1 MAIIKPFKAIRPTN
15 EYVNMVAELPY
26 DVMNREEAKQIAKNN
41 KYSFLHID
49 RAEID
54 LDDNVNEHDEK
65 VYLKAKENL
74 DEFLNNNVFM
84 RDKDDAIYIYRQIV
98 NNRSQT
104 GIVACVAVE
113 DNFNGVVKKHEYTKP
128 DKELDRTNHIKYCNA
143 NTGNRS
149 QTGIVA
155 CVAVEDNFN
164 GVVKKH
170 EYTKPDKE
178 LDRTN
183 HIKYCN
189 ANTGTILLTY
199 KNQEEIDKI
208 VDYYVYFMPPIYD
221 FKTDDNVTHTIW
233 KVEKKRDI
241 QDLIKEFDKVENLY
255 IADGHHRCAAAEN
268 IALEERRRNP
278 NYTGEE
284 EFNYYTAMIAPD
296 NKLHVMDYNRVVK
309 DLNGLTEEEFL
320 NKIKEKFIVKETKN
334 NYKPNKKGQV
344 GMYLEDKWYTIEFGK
359 EYLESDNIVDSL
371 DISILQNHIL
381 DEILGIKNPRT
392 DKRIDFIGGIRG
404 LQEIEKRVHE
414 DMKVGF
420 LMYPTDINE
429 LISIADENKV
439 MPAKS
444 TWFEPKVRCGLFLH
458 EIN

>member
-74 DEFLNNNVFM
+74 NEFLNNNVFM
-84 RDKDDAIYIYRQIV
+84 RDKDDSIYIYRQIV
-98 NNRSQT
+98 N
-104 GIVACVAVE
+104 
-113 DNFNGVVKKHEYTKP
+113 
-128 DKELDRTNHIKYCNA
+128 
-143 NTGNRS
+143 NRS

-320 NKIKEKFIVKETKN
+320 NKIKEKFIIKETKN
-334 NYKPNKKGQV
+334 NYKPNKKGEV
-344 GMYLEDKWYTIEFGK
+344 GMYLKDKWYTIEFGK
-359 EYLESDNIVDSL
+359 
-371 DISILQNHIL
+371 SILKVIIL
-381 DEILGIKNPRT
+381 LIL
-392 DKRIDFIGGIRG
+392 
-404 LQEIEKRVHE
+404 
-414 DMKVGF
+414 
-420 LMYPTDINE
+420 
-429 LISIADENKV
+429 
-439 MPAKS
+439 
-444 TWFEPKVRCGLFLH
+444 
-458 EIN
+458 

>member
-15 EYVNMVAELPY
+15 EYVNKVAELPY

-54 LDDNVNEHDEK
+54 LDDDVNEHDEK
-65 VYLKAKENL
+65 VYIKAKENL
-74 DEFLNNNVFM
+74 NKFLNNNVFM

-113 DNFNGVVKKHEYTKP
+113 DNFNGV
-128 DKELDRTNHIKYCNA
+128 I
-143 NTGNRS
+143 
-149 QTGIVA
+149 
-155 CVAVEDNFN
+155 
-164 GVVKKH
+164 KKH

-208 VDYYVYFMPPIYD
+208 VDYYVYFIPPIYD
-221 FKTDDNVTHTIW
+221 FKTDDNVIHTIW

-268 IALEERRRNP
+268 IALEERRKNP

-309 DLNGLTEEEFL
+309 DLNGLNEEEFL
-320 NKIKEKFIVKETKN
+320 DKVKEKFIVKEATN
-334 NYKPNKKGQV
+334 NYKPNKKGEV
-344 GMYLEDKWYTIEFGK
+344 GMYLGDKWYMIEFGK
-359 EYLESDNIVDSL
+359 EYLENEDVVDSL

-381 DEILGIKNPRT
+381 DKVLGIKNPRT

-404 LQEIEKRVHE
+404 AKEIEKRVHD

-420 LMYPTDINE
+420 LMYPTDIKE
-429 LISIADENKV
+429 LISIADENKI

-458 EIN
+458 EIS

>member
-1 MAIIKPFKAIRPTN
+1 MAIIKPFKAVRPAN
-15 EYVNMVAELPY
+15 EYVKMVAELPY
-26 DVMNREEAKQIAKNN
+26 DVMNREEAKKLAKGN
-41 KYSFLHID
+41 KYSYLHID

-74 DEFLNNNVFM
+74 NKFIDKNIFIKDEEE
-84 RDKDDAIYIYRQIV
+84 AIYIYREIV
-98 NNRSQT
+98 NDRAQT
-104 GIVACVAVE
+104 GIVACVAID
-113 DNFNGVVKKHEYTKP
+113 DN
-128 DKELDRTNHIKYCNA
+128 I
-143 NTGNRS
+143 
-149 QTGIVA
+149 
-155 CVAVEDNFN
+155 N

-189 ANTGTILLTY
+189 ANTGTVLLTY
-199 KNQEEIDKI
+199 KNKEEIEKI
-208 VDYYVYFMPPIYD
+208 IDYYVYFMAPIYD
-221 FKTDDNVTHTIW
+221 FKTDDGVIHTIW
-233 KVEKKRDI
+233 RVEKERDI
-241 QDLIKEFDKVENLY
+241 VDLVNEFAKIENLY

-268 IALEERRRNP
+268 IALEKRSKNP
-278 NYTGEE
+278 NYTGKE

-296 NKLHVMDYNRVVK
+296 TDLKVMDYNRVVK
-309 DLNGLTEEEFL
+309 DLNGFNEEEFL
-320 NKIKEKFIVKETKN
+320 EKIKEKFIVRKAKK
-334 NYKPNKKGQV
+334 NYKPNKKGHV
-344 GMYLEDKWYTIEFGK
+344 GMYLDDNWYEIEFGK
-359 EYLESDNIVDSL
+359 EYLQEGDVVDKL
-371 DISILQNHIL
+371 DISILQKHIL

-404 LQEIEKRVHE
+404 SKEVERRVKE

-420 LMYPTDINE
+420 LMYPTHIDE
-429 LISIADENKV
+429 LISVADENKV

-458 EIN
+458 ELS

>member
-98 NNRSQT
+98 N
-104 GIVACVAVE
+104 
-113 DNFNGVVKKHEYTKP
+113 
-128 DKELDRTNHIKYCNA
+128 
-143 NTGNRS
+143 NRS

-404 LQEIEKRVHE
+404 LKEIEKRVHD